1 MRSMVAILWLFG
13 ILSMADIP
21 GIPTLTIPLWL
32 QWAMVVSIGFLKALA
47 WTALLILCRRN
58 VFARCVAVGL
68 IVVFAL
74 LSIANVTSYMLY
86 GFGVSYKLMVV
97 LAQTNAD
104 EVAGFLPGLV
114 ANLLRTRTLLLSLAA
129 VGLIALTAWAVRL
142 LSRRAWLWVCGVMCM
157 LGFGGGV
164 WMVTCRTLSKSVISV
179 YGRTA
184 KYSIKIYRDNR
195 KCRDLIHAGTPFPN
209 PELITT
215 DGKPLSVVMIIG
227 ESASRDALSIYGFPL
242 ATTPEFD
249 AMRDSLAV
257 FTDAIGASSLTALN
271 MERLLTFKRDTDED
285 AHWNTFPRL
294 LDMMNKAGFKTF
306 WFDSQEREGKWSDCS
321 GIISSE
327 ADVVRYTCAQ
337 SSEEHSRHKYDTD
350 LLPLFAKALAD
361 TAANKFVV
369 LHLIGSHTNYA
380 DRYPLEFNHFNA
392 DSVLRRVPKPWLT
405 PATAQ
410 VVAEYANSI
419 RFTDAIL
426 GGIIRDVARDSRPVL
441 VVYFSDH
448 GENVYTDRDF
458 RGRDPKFVRVP
469 FIIYANASYRAD
481 HPQVMQA
488 IYTAIHRPFSTANI
502 PYTIM
507 TLSGINH
514 PIYDPS
520 IDPLS
525 TSFRPLPRYVNGSPF
540 DTPSPPLPV
549 Q

>member
-1 MRSMVAILWLFG
+1 MAILWLFG

-97 LAQTNAD
+97 LAQTNAG

-249 AMRDSLAV
+249 AMHDSLAV

-321 GIISSE
+321 GMISSE

-380 DRYPLEFNHFNA
+380 DPLSSGVQPLQCRFRAPPGAKALAHTRHSSGGSRVRQFHPLHRCYFRRHHPRC
-392 DSVLRRVPKPWLT
+392 SPRFPPRPRGLFLRSRRKCLHRPRLPRPRPEVCPRALHHLCQCLLPCRPST
-405 PATAQ
+405 G
-410 VVAEYANSI
+410 
-419 RFTDAIL
+419 DAGHLHRPPSPIL
-426 GGIIRDVARDSRPVL
+426 HCQHPLHHHDPQRHKSPYLRP
-441 VVYFSDH
+441 
-448 GENVYTDRDF
+448 
-458 RGRDPKFVRVP
+458 
-469 FIIYANASYRAD
+469 
-481 HPQVMQA
+481 
-488 IYTAIHRPFSTANI
+488 IHRS
-502 PYTIM
+502 
-507 TLSGINH
+507 
-514 PIYDPS
+514 PIH
-520 IDPLS
+520 L
-525 TSFRPLPRYVNGSPF
+525 L
-540 DTPSPPLPV
+540 PSPPPLRQRLPL
-549 Q
+549 